1 MRLGLG
7 TLYTFAIF
15 FMESTAQSL
24 QWYAFRMSVR
34 TPHEAQ
40 AIARREGFE
49 TYYALRK
56 QLKDAS
62 YDTPTDEAFQDKP
75 LLPSVIFVKCTEAF
89 ALRMQDSKKMWP
101 YRMPGEKS
109 LCPITQRDIDVFRT
123 AVESG
128 CRNLEVIDENL
139 AMGDKVRV
147 LDGIFKDQEGYIVKI
162 RGDKRFVISIPG
174 VVAIATI
181 YIPKHLLAPHP

>member
-1 MRLGLG
+1 
-7 TLYTFAIF
+7 
-15 FMESTAQSL
+15 MESTAQSL

-34 TPHEAQ
+34 TPHEVQ

-89 ALRMQDSKKMWP
+89 AQKMQDSKKMWP

-181 YIPKHLLAPHP
+181 YIPKHLLAPTP

>member
-1 MRLGLG
+1 
-7 TLYTFAIF
+7 
-15 FMESTAQSL
+15 
-24 QWYAFRMSVR
+24 
-34 TPHEAQ
+34 
-40 AIARREGFE
+40 
-49 TYYALRK
+49 
-56 QLKDAS
+56 
-62 YDTPTDEAFQDKP
+62 
-75 LLPSVIFVKCTEAF
+75 
-89 ALRMQDSKKMWP
+89 
-101 YRMPGEKS
+101 MPGEKS

-147 LDGIFKDQEGYIVKI
+147 LDGIFKDQEGHIVKI

-181 YIPKHLLAPHP
+181 YIPKHLLAPTP

>member
-1 MRLGLG
+1 
-7 TLYTFAIF
+7 
-15 FMESTAQSL
+15 MESTAQSL

-89 ALRMQDSKKMWP
+89 ALKMQDSKKMWP

-128 CRNLEVIDENL
+128 CHNLEVIDENL

-147 LDGIFKDQEGYIVKI
+147 LDGIFNYKI
-162 RGDKRFVISIPG
+162 PCSGVISRPAASTSCRSFFITSAG
-174 VVAIATI
+174 I
-181 YIPKHLLAPHP
+181 HLRSTLTVRTRLRLRTMSIGA

>member
-1 MRLGLG
+1 
-7 TLYTFAIF
+7 
-15 FMESTAQSL
+15 MESTAQSL

-89 ALRMQDSKKMWP
+89 AQKMQDSKKMWAIP
-101 YRMPGEKS
+101 NAR
-109 LCPITQRDIDVFRT
+109 R
-123 AVESG
+123 
-128 CRNLEVIDENL
+128 
-139 AMGDKVRV
+139 KVALSHHAARHRRV
-147 LDGIFKDQEGYIVKI
+147 QNSRGI
-162 RGDKRFVISIPG
+162 G
-174 VVAIATI
+174 V
-181 YIPKHLLAPHP
+181 PQLGSD

>member
-1 MRLGLG
+1 
-7 TLYTFAIF
+7 
-15 FMESTAQSL
+15 
-24 QWYAFRMSVR
+24 MSVR

-89 ALRMQDSKKMWP
+89 ALKMQDSKKC
-101 YRMPGEKS
+101 GHTE
-109 LCPITQRDIDVFRT
+109 CP
-123 AVESG
+123 A
-128 CRNLEVIDENL
+128 
-139 AMGDKVRV
+139 KVALPHHAARHRRV
-147 LDGIFKDQEGYIVKI
+147 QNRRGI
-162 RGDKRFVISIPG
+162 G
-174 VVAIATI
+174 V
-181 YIPKHLLAPHP
+181 PQLGSD